1 MDIIGKRKLWFTI
14 SGILILSGLLSWIFW
29 GLNLGIDFKGG
40 TLLELSFDQKGSVSI
55 QEIKD
60 TLKDENFAKGMTV
73 QKTGDKSIIIRTQ
86 PLEKNQEEK
95 LKLILNEKVG
105 ENREL
110 QLQTVGPTV
119 SKDLTNKAILAII
132 LAALAIIIYVAWAFR
147 SVPKPANSWHFGF
160 STIIAL
166 VHDIVIPLGLFSILG
181 HFYGYEVD
189 SLFITALLTVM
200 GFSVHDTIVV
210 FDRIRENLK
219 QHPSETFEQTVNN
232 SVNQTLARSLN
243 TSLTVVLV
251 LLSMLLLG
259 GKTIQP
265 FIVALLTGVVVGT
278 YSSIF
283 TASPILVVWQNWSQR
298 QRNK

>member
-1 MDIIGKRKLWFTI
+1 MDIIGKRKIWFSI
-14 SGILILSGLLSWIFW
+14 SGVLIALGLLSWIFW

-40 TLLELSFDQKGSVSI
+40 TLLELSFDQKNSVSVS
-55 QEIKD
+55 EIKD
-60 TLKDENFAKGMTV
+60 ALRDENFAKGMTI
-73 QKTGDKSIIIRTQ
+73 QKTGDKSVIIKTQ

-119 SKDLTNKAILAII
+119 SKDLTNKALLAIA
-132 LAALAIIIYVAWAFR
+132 LAALAIIVYVAWAFR

-166 VHDIVIPLGLFSILG
+166 VHDIIIPLGLFSILG

-219 QHPSETFEQTVNN
+219 KHPSENFEKIVND

-265 FIVALLTGVVVGT
+265 FIVALLAGVIVGT

-283 TASPILVVWQNWSQR
+283 TASPILVVWQNWSQSR
-298 QRNK
+298 RNK